1 MKRRNVFNAAILGTL
16 AVAAFFALIGP
27 RAAHAAEFEGQS
39 DILVVASR
47 TLGQGNF
54 TGMPGAWCAWAVSA
68 WLRATGRKPLPNGMA
83 ASALSYGPR
92 VAHPKPGD
100 IVVMRRHVG
109 IVVADL
115 GNEIQIVSGNWSHR
129 VALAFIP
136 RRSVVAFIAV

>member
-1 MKRRNVFNAAILGTL
+1 MKRRNVFNAAILGAL

-27 RAAHAAEFEGQS
+27 RAARAAELDGQS

-68 WLRATGRKPLPNGMA
+68 WLQATGHKPLANGMA
-83 ASALSYGPR
+83 VSALSYGPR

-100 IVVMRRHVG
+100 LVVMRGHVG
-109 IVVADL
+109 VVVADL
-115 GNEIQIVSGNWSHR
+115 GPEVLIISGNWSHR
-129 VALAFIP
+129 VARAFIS